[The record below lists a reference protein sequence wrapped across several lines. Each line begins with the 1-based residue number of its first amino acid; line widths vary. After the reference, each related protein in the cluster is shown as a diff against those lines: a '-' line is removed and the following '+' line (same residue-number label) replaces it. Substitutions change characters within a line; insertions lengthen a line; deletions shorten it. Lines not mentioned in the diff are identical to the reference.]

1 MTIEQILARV
11 RNKLDDNGTPPMW
24 TDEELIDDFANNS
37 INELCEEC
45 FLIEDTAVN
54 AITITGVSNISFAAA
69 SKTITK
75 ATGGFLDAGFYVG
88 NKITITG
95 TTSNNA
101 TLNVT
106 LVTDTIITVSNTLID
121 EVNTSAVI
129 TATTTIC
136 RIPVTAGVST
146 YSVSD
151 RIVRIVAAKLEAGTL
166 YPPLIV
172 LYDNSLAFM
181 EYNYPSWETQVA
193 SQSIYLLTA
202 SVGTNK
208 VRLWPTPT
216 VNDTLKLVVYRRPVL
231 ALTAADTV
239 SSPEISE
246 QYHRYL
252 IDGIAW
258 QAYSKQ
264 DADTEDTK
272 KSEIHRQL
280 WMKNI
285 EDIKRKNLRKNYH
298 MSTNTPLAGC
308 M

>member
-54 AITITGVSNISFAAA
+54 VITITGVSNISFAAA

-75 ATGGFLDAGFYVG
+75 ATGGFLDAGFYAG

-95 TTSNNA
+95 TVSNNA
-101 TLNVT
+101 ILNVIS
-106 LVTDTIITVSNTLID
+106 VTDTTITVSNALTD
-121 EVNTSAVI
+121 ESNTSAVI

-166 YPPLIV
+166 YPPLTV

-193 SQSIYLLTA
+193 SQPIYLLTA

-216 VNDTLKLVVYRRPVL
+216 VNDTLKLVVYRRPVS

-264 DADTEDTK
+264 DADTEDAK
-272 KSEIHRQL
+272 KLEVHRQL